1 MRPTVIAHRGACRR
15 APENTVAAFE
25 LARELGSDWVEF
37 DVRRTADGALAVHHD
52 AALADGRL
60 IVDLAASDLPPDVP
74 GLGAALDACRGMGVN
89 IEIKN
94 APVDAD
100 FDPDRTLAGD
110 VVALLADRG
119 EDQPVLVSSFDLA
132 TVDRVHALSPTVLTA
147 WLTASLDEP
156 AAAVARAAA
165 GGHVALHP
173 FVLTVDQA
181 LVDLAHGAG
190 LAVNT
195 WTVDD
200 PDLMLAL
207 AEMGVD
213 GIVTNVPDVAVEVLG
228 GLKA

>member
-1 MRPTVIAHRGACRR
+1 MMRPTVIAHRGACRR

-25 LARELGSDWVEF
+25 LARELGSDWVEL

-119 EDQPVLVSSFDLA
+119 EISRCSCRRSTWRPSIGSTPSRRRFPPHGSRRASTNRPRRSLAPPPVV
-132 TVDRVHALSPTVLTA
+132 TSPCTR
-147 WLTASLDEP
+147 SC
-156 AAAVARAAA
+156 
-165 GGHVALHP
+165 
-173 FVLTVDQA
+173 
-181 LVDLAHGAG
+181 
-190 LAVNT
+190 
-195 WTVDD
+195 
-200 PDLMLAL
+200 
-207 AEMGVD
+207 
-213 GIVTNVPDVAVEVLG
+213 
-228 GLKA
+228 